1 MNKVRCVWSN
11 ILCTLT
17 YPFIDPN
24 SSDCP
29 CPTGDGESTDDS
41 DADSER
47 IEEEV
52 VLMDDVDMETIQD
65 YY

>member
-1 MNKVRCVWSN
+1 M
-11 ILCTLT
+11 LT
-17 YPFIDPN
+17 YPFIDPS

-41 DADSER
+41 DSDSER

-52 VLMDDVDMETIQD
+52 VFMDDMDMETIQD
-65 YY
+65 YC